1 MSHQMLI
8 LFLPLLSFL
17 ESLFLSWPQHEN
29 TGSSYTSLEA
39 QSYRTKTKH
48 CAGKEFLALLVHPG
62 EKLYR

>member
-8 LFLPLLSFL
+8 LFLPLPSFL

-48 CAGKEFLALLVHPG
+48 CAGKKF
-62 EKLYR
+62 